1 MNNVIMRK
9 ITVTGSYQP
18 LAASDL
24 VGSVT
29 VSTPPANTAN
39 VTFKAEGGNEVEW
52 VPGEWHDFRSINLA
66 EIEVKGTPGDL
77 VTLVG
82 GTW

>member
-9 ITVTGSYQP
+9 VEVTASYQP
-18 LAASDL
+18 LVSTGL

-29 VSTPPANTAN
+29 VSCPPGNAAD
-39 VTFKAEGGNEVEW
+39 VLFKGDDGSDVPW
-52 VPGEWHDFRSINLA
+52 KPGEWHEFRSVNLA
-66 EIEVKGTPGDL
+66 EIEVKGTVGDT
-77 VTLVG
+77 VTIVG